1 MALILQL
8 ETATRTC
15 SVALSLNGE
24 TIALKESTDAE
35 YTHSEKLFGYIQCV
49 MLEGK
54 KTMEELSAVAVSSGP
69 GSYTGLRIGV
79 SAAKGVCTGLSIP
92 LIGIDTTYL
101 LAVSAQKRHPE
112 ADYFIPMIDARRME
126 VYSARYSNKLEIIE
140 NAKPMLLDNTFHNDI
155 DADSRIVFCGD
166 GVEKYKPISVF
177 QNAVFYTDAV
187 PSSAN
192 MSFEAYRKL
201 KQNLT
206 EDVAYFEPNY
216 LKEFV
221 TQAKFQ

>member
-1 MALILQL
+1 MTVILQL

-24 TIALKESTDAE
+24 TLALKESTDAE
-35 YTHSEKLFGYIQCV
+35 YTHSEKLFSYIQTI
-49 MLEGK
+49 MLENK
-54 KTMEELSAVAVSSGP
+54 KTMCELSAVAVSSGP

-79 SAAKGVCTGLSIP
+79 SAAKGICTGLSIP
-92 LIGIDTTYL
+92 LIGIETSYL
-101 LAVSAQKRHPE
+101 LAVAAKKQFPH

-126 VYSARYSNKLEIIE
+126 VYSALYSGQLELIEKVKPKVLDENFYSQIDVNSKII
-140 NAKPMLLDNTFHNDI
+140 
-155 DADSRIVFCGD
+155 FCGD
-166 GVEKYKPISVF
+166 GVEKYKSVSIF
-177 QNAVFYTDAV
+177 KNAVYLTDAV

-192 MSFEAYRKL
+192 MSSEAFRKL
-201 KQNLT
+201 QQNLT